1 MIQDRKKYLKSPLVT
16 STRVSVL
23 TFPDVSSV
31 TFLNIPWVPALVSAS
46 YEGRLQSGDHPQYS
60 QRYYVLT
67 QPRQPTAGSSLK
79 VLSRAVGWA
88 LSEHV
93 YDLASNSNSYVNGM
107 SWVSFHRFTLV
118 SLQSYHEI

>member
-31 TFLNIPWVPALVSAS
+31 TFFNIPWVPELVSAS
-46 YEGRLQSGDHPQYS
+46 YEGRLQSRDHSWYS

-67 QPRQPTAGSSLK
+67 QPRRP
-79 VLSRAVGWA
+79 AVGMSPNAAELRCWMGA
-88 LSEHV
+88 L
-93 YDLASNSNSYVNGM
+93 
-107 SWVSFHRFTLV
+107 
-118 SLQSYHEI
+118 